1 MVWAGAGNDRAMA
14 RFHPIA
20 AVAAAS
26 LLLVPAADAA
36 RFAPRVSARITDHH
50 VAKGAHPGLEV
61 TIRQRRG
68 ETPLRTTVVLLP
80 RDIRPTTATL
90 KRTCKLARVRAGR
103 CPARSQLGT
112 AAAVSSALPEP
123 LRGPV
128 VLAEPETPPEGKLGI
143 GLPNLL
149 IHLRAGATEL
159 QLVAQQR
166 YGATG
171 RLRTLMRDLPP
182 VPVQRFTLRFFSLR
196 DGPLVNPRALCGHRR
211 QRLDVRLTAQ
221 DGRTVRR
228 KPHLRVPCGRR

>member
-1 MVWAGAGNDRAMA
+1 MFCVAPGNRRVMA
-14 RFHPIA
+14 RFHPVV
-20 AVAAAS
+20 AVAAAG
-26 LLLVPAADAA
+26 LLLAPTAHAA

-50 VAKGAHPGLEV
+50 VAKGAHPGLSI

-68 ETPLRTTVVLLP
+68 ETPLRTAVVLLP

-90 KRTCKLARVRAGR
+90 KRTCKLAQVQAGR
-103 CPARSQLGT
+103 CPARSRLGSAT
-112 AAAVSSALPEP
+112 AVSSALPEP

-128 VLAEPETPPEGKLGI
+128 VLAEPQMPPEGRLGI

-149 IHLRAGATEL
+149 IKLHAGATRL
-159 QLVAQQR
+159 QLVAEQR

-171 RLRTLMRDLPP
+171 RLRTLMRNLPP
-182 VPVQRFTLRFFSLR
+182 VPVQRFTLRFRSLR
-196 DGPLVNPRALCGHRR
+196 DGPLVNPRRLCGHRR

-228 KPHLRVPCGRR
+228 KPHLQVPC